1 MDSVSEWIYL
11 SHKTSQKKK
20 KKINQGYFSYSS
32 VGNLERKKFFVK
44 IQKQVLL
51 FQNKELFRKSS
62 CSLPLVPHKI
72 TLNIFGKKSQRKHA
86 KVLILRYLESF
97 EFILKIVQFC

>member
-1 MDSVSEWIYL
+1 M
-11 SHKTSQKKK
+11 
-20 KKINQGYFSYSS
+20 
-32 VGNLERKKFFVK
+32 GNLERKKIFVK
-44 IQKQVLL
+44 IQKYVLL

-62 CSLPLVPHKI
+62 CSLPLVVPHKI